1 VDTTEVGDVDERPPG
16 GASGKVRQRPPP
28 KLETSKAAPLG
39 GDGGKVRQWPPPK
52 LKMGRGGC
60 WRQGPATATTEV
72 EDVDGGPLGVLVG
85 RSDSGHHRSCR
96 RRWRAPWGCW
106 RQGPAATTTKDEDID
121 GGPQEVRELEIR
133 EHSAFGARPS
143 GRVVNGCRN
152 LRINAQRVVRTHFAL
167 LRLGTSADAF
177 LVAWTCRVPPYRG
190 R

>member
-16 GASGKVRQRPPP
+16 GAGGKVRQRPPP

-52 LKMGRGGC
+52 LKMGRGGTGGKV
-60 WRQGPATATTEV
+60 RQRPLPKLKTSMVGPR
-72 EDVDGGPLGVLVG
+72 GVLVG

-106 RQGPAATTTKDEDID
+106 WQGPAATTTKDEDID

-143 GRVVNGCRN
+143 GRAVNGCRN

-177 LVAWTCRVPPYRG
+177 LVGWTCRVPPLSG
-190 R
+190 